1 MKKNVQ
7 GSPEVV
13 QSPCVGVCVLDD
25 DDICIGCLRT
35 SDEICRWVDL
45 DDKGKLAVLKKVE
58 LRSKQ
63 VKG

>member
-1 MKKNVQ
+1 M
-7 GSPEVV
+7 V